1 MHKHQSTQSTGLG
14 TALLKKIQTGTATGA
29 RTTKQARAEA
39 VQPTR
44 NPAATAT
51 KPAALNFGP
60 RVRVIDPGSE
70 TPESAG
76 LKGQALAEAQ
86 IKRTFRNAAK

>member
-1 MHKHQSTQSTGLG
+1 MHKHQSTKSTGLG
-14 TALLKKIQTGTATGA
+14 TALLNKIQTGKTSGTRTA
-29 RTTKQARAEA
+29 KQARAEA
-39 VQPTR
+39 VKPAR
-44 NPAATAT
+44 NPATTAP

-60 RVRVIDPGSE
+60 RVRVIGPGSE

-86 IKRTFRNAAK
+86 IKRAFRNAAK